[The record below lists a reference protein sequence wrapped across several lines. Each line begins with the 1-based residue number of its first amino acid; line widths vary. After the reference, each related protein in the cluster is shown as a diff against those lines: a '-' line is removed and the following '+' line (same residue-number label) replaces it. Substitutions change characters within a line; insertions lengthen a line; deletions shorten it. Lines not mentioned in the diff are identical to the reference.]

1 MIRTTEINQNLKKDL
16 KKLSKLMTKRK
27 KYRYQKTSQ
36 KRDKVSNPN
45 QWNELRKPQ
54 SLRTKQEK
62 NKGFPWDTNLI
73 PNGNRSEIALE
84 MQESGRNQETSK

>member
-1 MIRTTEINQNLKKDL
+1 MIRTTETNQNQKKDL
-16 KKLSKLMTKRK
+16 KKLSKQMRKRK
-27 KYRYQKTSQ
+27 RYHNLKTSQ
-36 KRDKVSNPN
+36 KRDKLSNPN

-54 SLRTKQEK
+54 CLRTKQEK